1 MIFVYNFF
9 QLCLLIAGAPIIV
22 AVVLTKGKYRRRI
35 GQRLGLG
42 LHRTIDD
49 GNASGRKKIWIHCLS
64 VGEATSAVPF
74 VKGLRRRLPDACIV
88 LSVATASGMKVAEQR
103 IGSHAD
109 SIIAGP
115 LDLRPTVGFFI
126 NRIRPD
132 LFILVETDFWPNWL
146 DCLRR
151 LHIPAMLINGRISAA
166 SFHRY
171 SRFRFFFTPLLGAFS
186 LLAMQTASDAEQVRK
201 LGAPAERVVVLGNL
215 KYDTAATPASGSNAP
230 LSRSQLHLDEDS
242 VVWICGSTHAGE
254 EEQILSVFSCLQEE
268 FPRLGLVIAPR
279 DPARGREIAGL
290 AEKKGLQAV
299 CRTSAGTGTTRL
311 LVLDTIGEL
320 TECYRLAHT
329 AFIGGSLVDCGGHNP
344 LEAAAYGVPTLFGP
358 HMEDFH
364 EIAED
369 LVREGGGRTVL
380 SADEITDALRN
391 LLIDPDLH
399 HAMSRAAGGLV
410 ADRKGVV
417 DLHIDAALDLLKPF

>member
-1 MIFVYNFF
+1 MILVYNFF

-22 AVVLTKGKYRRRI
+22 AVVLSKGKYRQRI

-151 LHIPAMLINGRISAA
+151 LHIPAMLINGRISAS

-230 LSRSQLHLDEDS
+230 LSRSELHLDEDS
-242 VVWICGSTHAGE
+242 VVWICGSTHTGE
-254 EEQILSVFSCLQEE
+254 EEQILSAFSCLQEE
-268 FPRLGLVIAPR
+268 FPRLALIVAPR
-279 DPARGREIAGL
+279 DPDARPGNCRASRKKGPAGRLPDRGRD
-290 AEKKGLQAV
+290 
-299 CRTSAGTGTTRL
+299 RTTRL
-311 LVLDTIGEL
+311 LILDTIGEL

-329 AFIGGSLVDCGGHNP
+329 AFIGGSLVNCS
-344 LEAAAYGVPTLFGP
+344 AATIPWRPPPMASPPCL
-358 HMEDFH
+358 
-364 EIAED
+364 A
-369 LVREGGGRTVL
+369 RTWR
-380 SADEITDALRN
+380 IF
-391 LLIDPDLH
+391 
-399 HAMSRAAGGLV
+399 M
-410 ADRKGVV
+410 K
-417 DLHIDAALDLLKPF
+417 